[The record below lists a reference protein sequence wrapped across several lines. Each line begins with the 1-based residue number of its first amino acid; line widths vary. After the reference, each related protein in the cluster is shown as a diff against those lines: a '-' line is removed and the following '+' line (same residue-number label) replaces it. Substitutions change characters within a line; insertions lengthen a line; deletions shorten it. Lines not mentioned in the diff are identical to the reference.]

1 VNQCTETIIYQI
13 TFNLFT
19 ILAKLLIL
27 YLPTSSVCYSFIET
41 TDEVFMENS
50 AANSQSLRFY
60 GDEFVFNTRSGLCFR
75 ITPTAAFILRSLI
88 AGTQEEQLIELIQS
102 RYEVD
107 RKTAVRDTE
116 LLLNNLTELGL
127 TDHEPLS

>member
-1 VNQCTETIIYQI
+1 M
-13 TFNLFT
+13 
-19 ILAKLLIL
+19 K
-27 YLPTSSVCYSFIET
+27 
-41 TDEVFMENS
+41 NS

>member
-1 VNQCTETIIYQI
+1 
-13 TFNLFT
+13 
-19 ILAKLLIL
+19 
-27 YLPTSSVCYSFIET
+27 
-41 TDEVFMENS
+41 MENS

-88 AGTQEEQLIELIQS
+88 AGTREEQLIELIQS

>member
-1 VNQCTETIIYQI
+1 
-13 TFNLFT
+13 
-19 ILAKLLIL
+19 
-27 YLPTSSVCYSFIET
+27 
-41 TDEVFMENS
+41 MENS